1 MSFTGHIQNGVVVF
15 DEAVQLPEGT
25 LVQVTVRPV
34 ENRGGAASGL
44 ASAGQTGL
52 CYEGNVL
59 VHRGT
64 CTSGNG
70 RLEAERDERMDQ
82 LSQGLPR

>member
-1 MSFTGHIQNGVVVF
+1 MSFSGHVQNGVVVF

-25 LVQVTVRPV
+25 VVQVAVRPV
-34 ENRGGAASGL
+34 EYRGGAAIDP
-44 ASAGQTGL
+44 ARAGESGL

-59 VHRGT
+59 VHRGN
-64 CTSGNG
+64 CAPRNG
-70 RLEAERDERMDQ
+70 HLEAERDERMDQ